1 MKTIRKAKPF
11 DYVLLV
17 ILAGFLSSSFFLIK
31 IALNY
36 MPLFF
41 VVYFRLLIAF
51 IFLLVLVKIKKL
63 SFPRKK
69 SFWINVF
76 ILGILGNIAPFYL
89 ITWAEQTISSAL
101 AALYMSSIPIFA
113 LFLAHFLSHD
123 EKINIKKI
131 LGLCI
136 SFVGLIILLHKDLTS
151 LSFGLF
157 AQLACLLAALFFAY
171 SRVKAKEISE
181 EEPLVTSAATLLTS
195 LIILSFYLPFGAY
208 KTSDFIL
215 SYEGIFS
222 IVLLGLVPTAIAF
235 VILYKLIN
243 NVGAVFMLS
252 VNYLVPIFGLFW
264 GYALLGEQI
273 AHKLVLPLFLIILGI
288 FFASK

>member
-1 MKTIRKAKPF
+1 MKSIRKARTF
-11 DYVLLV
+11 DYVLLI
-17 ILAGFLSSSFFLIK
+17 ILASCLSSSFFLIK
-31 IALNY
+31 ISLNF

-41 VVYFRLLIAF
+41 VVYFRLLIAL

-69 SFWINVF
+69 NFWINVF

-89 ITWAEQTISSAL
+89 ISWAEQTISSAL
-101 AALYMSSIPIFA
+101 AALYMSSIPIFG
-113 LFLAHFLSHD
+113 LLLAHFLSHD

-136 SFVGLIILLHKDLTS
+136 SFSGLIVLLHKDLGS

-157 AQLACLLAALFFAY
+157 AQLACLLAALFFSY
-171 SRVKAKEISE
+171 SRVKAKELIE
-181 EEPLVTSAATLLTS
+181 ENPLVTSAATLLAS
-195 LIILSFYLPFGAY
+195 LIILSFYLPFGDF

-215 SYEGIFS
+215 GYEGIIS
-222 IVLLGLVPTAIAF
+222 IILLGIIPTAFAF

-264 GYALLGEQI
+264 GYALLDEKI
-273 AHKLVLPLFLIILGI
+273 ADKLVLPLFLIIIGI